1 MNTQPYWSLT
11 AKLPQ
16 FESLSSD
23 LEVDVVVIGGGLTGI
38 TAAHLLKQ
46 EGATVALLERAR
58 CASAD
63 TGHTTAH
70 LTYVTDYR
78 LHHLVKVFG
87 RDGAKAFWEAGVA
100 ALDQIAEIASK
111 LKIDCEFK
119 WVPGYLHASLRE
131 ETTKKDR
138 DSLEE
143 DAKLAIELGFDA
155 QFEER

>member
-1 MNTQPYWSLT
+1 
-11 AKLPQ
+11 
-16 FESLSSD
+16 
-23 LEVDVVVIGGGLTGI
+23 
-38 TAAHLLKQ
+38 
-46 EGATVALLERAR
+46 LERAR

-78 LHHLVKVFG
+78 LHHLVRVFG

-131 ETTKKDR
+131 ETAKKDR

-155 QFEER
+155 QFEERVPYANRPGVRFANQAKFHPLKYLGPLVQA